1 MTHTLMN
8 LPFEENALE
17 PFISHETIQYHYG
30 KHHMGYVNKLN
41 ALIKNTMFAEM
52 TLEEIIL
59 QADGSIFNNASQV
72 YNHDFYFNGM
82 SSRENAPSEMLSER
96 IDRDFGSM
104 EEFKTSFLDTA
115 SELFGSG
122 WVWLSIDKKSR
133 LLIEAC
139 SNADNP
145 LLDGHVPLMTCDV
158 WEHAYYIDYRN
169 ARAEYLKKW
178 WKLINWDFV
187 SENLSKSHYIEFPCD
202 EYSGACEFREDKM

>member
-1 MTHTLMN
+1 MITIPLSIVSADYLENYKIEVAVHNRYAPNFMHAIYGIEFDNTVTRSDINDDERDLMR
-8 LPFEENALE
+8 
-17 PFISHETIQYHYG
+17 TTYY
-30 KHHMGYVNKLN
+30 
-41 ALIKNTMFAEM
+41 
-52 TLEEIIL
+52 
-59 QADGSIFNNASQV
+59 